1 MAKLKA
7 ESADQASQAS
17 TTTDAS
23 TGADASTTTDA
34 SSKTVDPS
42 GIINTHSGVAAAAAL
57 VPVPGLDLITLVGI
71 QAKMVHSIGQAHGQ
85 SLNNNKLKVAI
96 TSLITAAPA
105 STFSALGASALKLIP
120 GLGTILGSLA
130 SPAYFG
136 ASTYAVGKI
145 FHMHFASGGNLL
157 NFDAEA
163 VKAHYKGLVDEKSAE
178 SATAS
183 AN

>member
-1 MAKLKA
+1 MAKQNSKA
-7 ESADQASQAS
+7 DSADQTTQAS
-17 TTTDAS
+17 AGTDAA
-23 TGADASTTTDA
+23 TGTDA
-34 SSKTVDPS
+34 SSTSVDPS

-57 VPVPGLDLITLVGI
+57 VPVPGLDLVTLVGI

-120 GLGTILGSLA
+120 GLGTVLGALA

-157 NFDAEA
+157 NFDADA
-163 VKAHYKGLVDEKSAE
+163 VKDHYQGLVDEKTE
-178 SATAS
+178 EKTA
-183 AN
+183 AA